1 MDKRNLVF
9 RLIGSSFYIGVC
21 IFGGVFVGLK
31 LDQKFDTK
39 PILILLGLILGL
51 IVGFWG
57 FYRMV
62 VPIIKENSEPKKNRK
77 GDSK

>member
-31 LDQKFDTK
+31 LDERFNTK
-39 PILILLGLILGL
+39 PIFILLGLILGL
-51 IVGFWG
+51 IIGFWG
-57 FYRMV
+57 FYRMLG
-62 VPIIKENSEPKKNRK
+62 PIIKEYSDPKKNRK